1 MLLYFIYHAAHCTH
15 VYLCNTLFT
24 EVHSC
29 SYVQTVHG
37 ELFLDTSAAVRSVE
51 CAALPSGRRNLALTG
66 ETGDINL
73 RNQSYGSSKM
83 SLVGMRFVLQKKSV
97 NTATFVRPACVC
109 VCVSRSR
116 GLQGSTNSSSVLFQL
131 FFTSLMNES

>member
-1 MLLYFIYHAAHCTH
+1 MQH
-15 VYLCNTLFT
+15 
-24 EVHSC
+24 
-29 SYVQTVHG
+29 TVH
-37 ELFLDTSAAVRSVE
+37 TSICVTHCLQKCIHVHMSRQYTVNYFWTRLLRFGPLNVPL
-51 CAALPSGRRNLALTG
+51 ALPSGRRDLALTG

-109 VCVSRSR
+109 VCVCHGAEVFKGPQIR
-116 GLQGSTNSSSVLFQL
+116 LQFCFSCFSHHS
-131 FFTSLMNES
+131 